1 MRWQPRHL
9 FPFGL
14 EIIRISNLIRTIG
27 LNVLFFLLKV
37 FQEDR
42 KQTVDNIDFPPPMQ
56 GRGLGYLSFGFDD

>member
-27 LNVLFFLLKV
+27 LNVLFFLLKA
-37 FQEDR
+37 FQEGR
-42 KQTVDNIDFPPPMQ
+42 NQTVDNIDFPPPMQ
-56 GRGLGYLSFGFDD
+56 GRGSSYLSFGFDD